1 MQYPHGLNVKNRY
14 NENTKRKTGEALWE
28 VSFFPMLEGGG
39 GGKANI
45 QTWAVRAHK
54 AGDA

>member
-1 MQYPHGLNVKNRY
+1 
-14 NENTKRKTGEALWE
+14 
-28 VSFFPMLEGGG
+28 MLEGGG